1 MAMDAKQDFLRA
13 LEQGLGSEIKYA
25 DMSSVM
31 RIAADLLENYD
42 MRSSVPWDD
51 GADDCLQSYITAM
64 EVENHSQKTID
75 RYRYVIQRL
84 MDYVHVTTRRI
95 TVHHIRSFLQAEKAR
110 GIADTTLEGFRQ
122 IYSAY
127 FNWLQREGLIDHNP
141 MCNLGVVKCEKKE
154 PQPYTDIEIELL
166 NQACGNIRDKAIL
179 AFLESTGCRISEMCD
194 CNRDSVDLQLL
205 EVRIHGK
212 GNKWRT
218 VYLSEVAGM
227 LIGRYLITR
236 KDNDPALFLNHL
248 KKRIAPNGVRCML
261 NKLAKQAGV
270 EHCHPHKFRRTLATN
285 LNRHGMPIQEVAK
298 VLGHEKLDTTMKYV
312 ILNKDDVKS
321 SYRRFA

>member
-25 DMSSVM
+25 DMTSVM
-31 RIAADLLENYD
+31 RITADLLENYD
-42 MRSSVPWDD
+42 MRSREPWDD
-51 GADDCLQSYITAM
+51 ETDDCLQSYITAM

-95 TVHHIRSFLQAEKAR
+95 TVHHLRSFLQAEKAR
-110 GIADTTLEGFRQ
+110 GIADTTIEGFRQ

-127 FNWLQREGLIDHNP
+127 FNWLQRERLIDQNP

-154 PQPYTDIEIELL
+154 PQPYTDIEIEML
-166 NQACGNIRDKAIL
+166 NQSCDDLRNRAIL
-179 AFLESTGCRISEMCD
+179 AFLESTGCRVSEVVECD
-194 CNRDSVDLQLL
+194 RDHVDLRLL

-227 LIGRYLITR
+227 LIGRYLMQR
-236 KDNDPALFLNHL
+236 KDDDPALFVNRYGSRLTANGIRCVL
-248 KKRIAPNGVRCML
+248 K
-261 NKLAKQAGV
+261 KLAKKAGV
-270 EHCHPHKFRRTLATN
+270 DGVHPHKFRRTLATN

-312 ILNKDDVKS
+312 VLNKDDVKA
-321 SYRRFA
+321 SYRRYA